1 MHTVPPVGYFVV
13 AFVDRSQSKY
23 GSKKWSF
30 RTALSQEDILCY
42 HLGDNHD
49 RMHEVQELVATTPG
63 VQYRVFA
70 ENPLHLGHFLESLSD
85 GMFLYVS

>member
-13 AFVDRSQSKY
+13 AFVDRSQSKN

-63 VQYRVFA
+63 VVVCI
-70 ENPLHLGHFLESLSD
+70 LSASC
-85 GMFLYVS
+85 LLPWQHVCQQ